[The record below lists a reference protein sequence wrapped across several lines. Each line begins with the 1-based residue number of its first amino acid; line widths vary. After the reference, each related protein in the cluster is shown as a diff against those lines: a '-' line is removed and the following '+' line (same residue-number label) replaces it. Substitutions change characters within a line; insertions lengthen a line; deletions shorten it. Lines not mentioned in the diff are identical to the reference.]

1 MLLFYLISLLVP
13 VNMFIISSVIRSSSN
28 INQRSSSRCNGI
40 KRMFYCYHN
49 EHWQQQGRHMIRRYA
64 HNENDDDIYLKEV
77 LEHTNSEGISKP
89 ASPPISWYPG
99 HIAKAEREL
108 ADYLK
113 KVDVVI
119 EVRDARIPL
128 ATTHPSVPEWVGN
141 RPLIVAVARLD
152 QVSSTALS
160 QWKRYYFNNPAHK
173 GRPDTKVFFIDGKI
187 GTGVLALKKEAL
199 KAGDEINERRK
210 RKGIEPRAVR
220 AAVIGFPNVGK
231 SALINR
237 LLGKKM
243 AKSRNMPGVTRSLQ
257 WVRLGGSE
265 ASQEGGIEM
274 LDSPGIIP
282 ARQLDQEGALKLAI
296 CNDIG
301 EASYDRVVVA
311 AAMCDLLNNL
321 HKQHKNY
328 VGMKK
333 IIERYDM
340 PFNEMTGEEI
350 VFEVARKNYQGNSIS
365 ASDKLLGDFRKGFLG
380 YGSLEAP
387 KTNKTINNNDNNN
400 NNNNNNDYDQIKQN
414 RYNDDFNT
422 DTYLPKPQNQ
432 NLDIGKGSYDGW

>member
-1 MLLFYLISLLVP
+1 
-13 VNMFIISSVIRSSSN
+13 MFIISSSSSSIKSSISSSSSIKSSIKRIIHSNYNKQYQYHRYSHSSSSSSSSRSSSD
-28 INQRSSSRCNGI
+28 
-40 KRMFYCYHN
+40 
-49 EHWQQQGRHMIRRYA
+49 
-64 HNENDDDIYLKEV
+64 NDDVYLKEV
-77 LEHTNSEGISKP
+77 LDHNNSDGISKP

-108 ADYLK
+108 SEYLK

-119 EVRDARIPL
+119 EVRDARIPF

-141 RPLIVAVARLD
+141 RPLIIAVARLD

-199 KAGDEINERRK
+199 KAGDEINEKRK

-328 VGMKK
+328 VGMNK

-350 VFEVARKNYQGNSIS
+350 VFEVARKKYQGNSIS
-365 ASDKLLGDFRKGFLG
+365 AADKLLGDFRKGFLG

-387 KTNKTINNNDNNN
+387 KSNNIISDKRNNDNND
-400 NNNNNNDYDQIKQN
+400 NNDNIN
-414 RYNDDFNT
+414 TRYSNDAMNAA
-422 DTYLPKPQNQ
+422 DTYTPKPQQ
-432 NLDIGKGSYDGW
+432 TNLDIGKGSYDGW

>member
-1 MLLFYLISLLVP
+1 MLSFSSIIISLVII
-13 VNMFIISSVIRSSSN
+13 VNMLNVCNSFQRIICNKNSIRTISISGLN
-28 INQRSSSRCNGI
+28 KQH
-40 KRMFYCYHN
+40 KY
-49 EHWQQQGRHMIRRYA
+49 YA
-64 HNENDDDIYLKEV
+64 HNEDEIYLKEV
-77 LEHTNSEGISKP
+77 LDHKNSDGISKP
-89 ASPPISWYPG
+89 SSPPISWYPG

-119 EVRDARIPL
+119 EVRDARIPF

-160 QWKRYYFNNPAHK
+160 QWKRYYFNSPAHK
-173 GRPDTKVFFIDGKI
+173 ERPDTKVFFIDGKI

-199 KAGDEINERRK
+199 KAGEEINERRK

-282 ARQLDQEGALKLAI
+282 ARQLDQDGALKLAI

-328 VGMKK
+328 VGMNK
-333 IIERYDM
+333 ILERYEL
-340 PFNEMTGEEI
+340 PFNEMTGI
-350 VFEVARKNYQGNSIS
+350 IY
-365 ASDKLLGDFRKGFLG
+365 
-380 YGSLEAP
+380 
-387 KTNKTINNNDNNN
+387 
-400 NNNNNNDYDQIKQN
+400 DYDE
-414 RYNDDFNT
+414 Y
-422 DTYLPKPQNQ
+422 
-432 NLDIGKGSYDGW
+432 YD